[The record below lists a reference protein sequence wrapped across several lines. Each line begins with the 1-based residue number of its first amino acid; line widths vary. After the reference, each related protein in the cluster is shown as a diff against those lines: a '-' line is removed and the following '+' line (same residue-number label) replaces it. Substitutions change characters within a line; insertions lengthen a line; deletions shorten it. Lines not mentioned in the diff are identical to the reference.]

1 MKNNWLNVLT
11 ENTVMEVREE
21 DKIGTDNDACENT
34 KEKGIKT
41 NDKVNKIRKIVKRE
55 KNLWQKKW
63 LGKKVKTKFWV
74 KC

>member
-41 NDKVNKIRKIVKRE
+41 NDKVNKIRKNCEKRE
-55 KNLWQKKW
+55 EL
-63 LGKKVKTKFWV
+63 VTK
-74 KC
+74 